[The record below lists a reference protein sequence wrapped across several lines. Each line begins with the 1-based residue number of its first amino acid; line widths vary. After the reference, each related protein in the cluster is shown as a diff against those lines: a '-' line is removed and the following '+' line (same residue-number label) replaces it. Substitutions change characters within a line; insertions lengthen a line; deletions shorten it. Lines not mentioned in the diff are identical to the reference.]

1 MIKQTSMKFSG
12 ETHTFTKADVQNATQ
27 GVKPERISRYYV
39 KLHGKQYPPKQVIRL
54 VTRTRKQ
61 FDSVNARSALTRH
74 GFVIRAKQ
82 V

>member
-12 ETHTFTKADVQNATQ
+12 ETHKFTKANVRNATR

-39 KLHGKQYPPKQVIRL
+39 KLHRKQYPPKQLIRL

-61 FDSVNARSALTRH
+61 FYSANARSVLTRL
-74 GFVIRAKQ
+74 GFIIRAK
-82 V
+82 